1 MRIKKDINF
10 EDFMNRVDDCQGEV
24 IFYTDEEDV
33 LNLKSTLSKL
43 IFASLSDKSEFLSS
57 GYIKIDLESDYE
69 LLGQFLIK
77 D

>member
-1 MRIKKDINF
+1 
-10 EDFMNRVDDCQGEV
+10 MNRVDDCQGEV

-43 IFASLSDKSEFLSS
+43 IFASLADKSEFLSS